1 MAYFRV
7 NPFAEFEK
15 VTKDMEDFFQKNL
28 EGGNR
33 PRVTIG
39 DFSPRVDIIDDKNIL
54 IFQAEV
60 PGVAKENIK
69 VSVSDENVLTIKGEK
84 KFDKE
89 NIKTCC
95 KSERQYGQFTRS
107 FQLPDLL
114 DTDKIE
120 AKYDNG
126 VLSLNIPKLEPV
138 KPKEKDITIS

>member
-1 MAYFRV
+1 MPFYNV
-7 NPFAEFEK
+7 NPFSELERVA
-15 VTKDMEDFFQKNL
+15 KDMEDFFGKNL

-33 PRVTIG
+33 PKVSFG
-39 DFSPRVDIIDDKNIL
+39 DFSPRVDIIDDKNAM

-60 PGVAKENIK
+60 PGVAKDMIK
-69 VSVSDENVLTIKGEK
+69 VSISDDNIMTIKGEK

-95 KSERQYGQFTRS
+95 KSERQFGTFSRS

-114 DTDKIE
+114 DTDKVE

-126 VLSLNIPKLEPV
+126 VLMLSIPKLEPV

>member
-15 VTKDMEDFFQKNL
+15 VTKDMEDFYQKNF

-39 DFSPRVDIIDDKNIL
+39 DFSPRVDIIDDKNVL

-69 VSVSDENVLTIKGEK
+69 VSVSDDYVLTIKGEK

-95 KSERQYGQFTRS
+95 KSERQFGQFTRS

-120 AKYDNG
+120 AKYESG